1 MLNPESMDLTLI
13 AEAIRDRSFSSLEI
27 TQWSLNRLKTIG
39 EKLNAVFRIYEE
51 AAIDRAKNLDDK
63 LSKGELVGPL
73 HGVPLAH
80 KDLIGIKGQELH
92 AGSLIRRGFIADETA
107 WVMQCLDQEGQVNLG
122 SLHMAELALSPTG
135 FNIHYAQP
143 RNPWNEDYVC
153 GGSSSGSGI
162 AVAARLVFASLGSDT
177 GGSIRHPSA
186 MCGVTGLKPT
196 QGLIS
201 SRGVYPLSKSLDCVG
216 PIAQSARDC
225 ALILDTIVKF
235 DKKDP
240 LSVARPLSMKSN
252 YSEILR
258 VSKNES
264 LKGIK
269 IGIPQEYYREDID
282 PEIAKAL
289 ETSLDVLKGLGA
301 KLESTKVSD
310 MSLLNAMMQKIMSSE
325 ASFLHQE
332 ALKDTPELI
341 AEQVRLRVE
350 PGLKWSA
357 IDYLEAIEKRIALR
371 DEFIRVAFNGCD
383 LIHIPTLVVQTPTI
397 EYSTTGTAAEVL
409 AKVSRLTH
417 ATRAINYLGLPA
429 MSIPVGFTNA
439 GLPIAMQLVG
449 RPFDEITLLNV
460 ADKYQGQEDWHSR
473 VPSLY

>member
-1 MLNPESMDLTLI
+1 MLNPESMDLTQI
-13 AEAIRDRSFSSLEI
+13 AEAIRVRKFSSLEI
-27 TQWSLNRLKTIG
+27 TQWSLNRLKTTG
-39 EKLNAVFRIYEE
+39 EKFNAVLRLYEE
-51 AAIDRAKNLDDK
+51 TAIDRAKNLDEK

-80 KDLIGIKGQELH
+80 KDLIGIKGQELN

-107 WVMQCLDQEGQVNLG
+107 WVMQCLDQDGQVNLG

-135 FNIHYAQP
+135 FNIHYPQP
-143 RNPWNEDYVC
+143 CNPWNEDYVS

-162 AVAARLVFASLGSDT
+162 AVAARLVFGSIGSDS

-186 MCGVTGLKPT
+186 MCGITGLKPT

-201 SRGVYPLSKSLDCVG
+201 ARGVYPLSKSLDCVG
-216 PIAQSARDC
+216 PMAQSARDC

-235 DKKDP
+235 DEKDP

-258 VSKNES
+258 TSKNHA

-282 PEIAKAL
+282 REIAKAL
-289 ETSLDVLKGLGA
+289 ETSLEVLKGLGA
-301 KLESTKVSD
+301 KLEPTKVPD
-310 MSLLNAMMQKIMSSE
+310 MPRLNAMMQKIMSSE
-325 ASFLHQE
+325 AAFLHQV
-332 ALKDTPELI
+332 ALKETPELI

-350 PGLKWSA
+350 PGLSWSA
-357 IDYLEAIEKRIALR
+357 IEYIEATEKRISLR
-371 DEFIRVAFNGCD
+371 DEFIRIAFNGCD

-409 AKVSRLTH
+409 VKVARLTH

-429 MSIPVGFTNA
+429 MSVPVGFTSA
-439 GLPIAMQLVG
+439 GLPIGMQLVG

-460 ADKYQGQEDWHSR
+460 SDKYQGEVDWHSHL
-473 VPSLY
+473 PSYH